1 MGKRKYMIKIAI
13 CDDDKNQIKE
23 TEVCLARY
31 SATHPDCEIEPKT
44 FHSPIDLLSYIEEK
58 GSFDI
63 YLLDIFMPGYLGTD
77 TAREIRKLGEKGKII
92 FITSS
97 RNHALEAFEVDASQY
112 LLKPYEEADFFNALD
127 KVFDLFRLERRHY
140 VNLKTT
146 SGMIRLYTRN
156 VVYTE
161 SGRKNYQ
168 TIHLLNKDK
177 IEVRM
182 TSTEIFDLLSPA
194 TTFVRCGAS
203 ININMKFVRQVT
215 KDKII
220 FDTGEQISY
229 PYRSYRKLKDD
240 FLSLHLNSE
249 E

>member
-1 MGKRKYMIKIAI
+1 MIKIAI
-13 CDDDKNQIKE
+13 CDDDKNQLQLAE
-23 TEVCLARY
+23 DCLSKY
-31 SATHPDCEIEPKT
+31 SSTHPHLEIKST
-44 FHSPIDLLSYIEEK
+44 SFTSPMDLISFIEVN
-58 GSFDI
+58 GGFDI

-97 RNHALEAFEVDASQY
+97 RDHALEAFEVDASQY
-112 LLKPYEEADFFNALD
+112 LVKPYQETEFFKVLD
-127 KVFDLFRLERRHY
+127 KVFDMFNLERRPY
-140 VNLKTT
+140 INLKTAY
-146 SGMIRLYTRN
+146 GMIRLYIRN

-168 TIHLLNKDK
+168 TIHLLTKER

-182 TSTEIFDLLSPA
+182 TSTELFNLLSPSSL
-194 TTFVRCGAS
+194 FVRCGAS

-215 KDKII
+215 KDKIF

-229 PYRSYRKLKDD
+229 PYRSYKKLKDD
-240 FLSLHLNSE
+240 FLSLHLNSDD
-249 E
+249 